1 MHIFDVLTHVFS
13 FMAVIKYPQYI
24 LQIHMDAH
32 TYTHTHKDTYET
44 STANGCTHSVY
55 GEAQHHTYIFCL
67 AKGNFSFFIS
77 FYYIFIIICLLI
89 ISIIITHKLNNN
101 LRRRTHPYTHRHTH
115 TYGSPEYC
123 PLAII
128 ISNILFGPKYC
139 WSRDCANEQMLAW
152 HYDSPQLCVGRKVP
166 KKIICRIPRANNASR
181 TVEPLLKET
190 PFFHSSQYVVCVWTG
205 EWADNRRWCW
215 RWGIKI
221 IPRRII

>member
-1 MHIFDVLTHVFS
+1 MYSVLWPWLNIPSISCRFTWTH
-13 FMAVIKYPQYI
+13 
-24 LQIHMDAH
+24 
-32 TYTHTHKDTYET
+32 THTHKDTYET
-44 STANGCTHSVY
+44 CTANGCTHSVY
-55 GEAQHHTYIFCL
+55 GGAQHHTYIFCL
-67 AKGNFSFFIS
+67 AKGNFSFFFIS

-166 KKIICRIPRANNASR
+166 KKSFAEYLGPTMPRVPWN
-181 TVEPLLKET
+181 
-190 PFFHSSQYVVCVWTG
+190 HS
-205 EWADNRRWCW
+205 
-215 RWGIKI
+215 
-221 IPRRII
+221 

>member
-13 FMAVIKYPQYI
+13 FMVVIKYPQYI

-55 GEAQHHTYIFCL
+55 GGAQHHTYYIFCL

-101 LRRRTHPYTHRHTH
+101 LRRAHPYIHTGTLTHMDHLNIA
-115 TYGSPEYC
+115 
-123 PLAII
+123 PL
-128 ISNILFGPKYC
+128 P
-139 WSRDCANEQMLAW
+139 
-152 HYDSPQLCVGRKVP
+152 
-166 KKIICRIPRANNASR
+166 
-181 TVEPLLKET
+181 
-190 PFFHSSQYVVCVWTG
+190 
-205 EWADNRRWCW
+205 
-215 RWGIKI
+215 
-221 IPRRII
+221 